1 MLPDVRDATGRQSSR
16 PNDDER
22 EFLFKLRD
30 ERAASAPN

>member
-1 MLPDVRDATGRQSSR
+1 MLSEVRDAPDRQSSR

-30 ERAASAPN
+30 DRAASEPN